1 MINKRMQKLGCERSV
16 IRDIFEYGLK
26 RKREIGAEN
35 VFDFSL
41 GNPSLPT
48 PESVDRE
55 IIRLASC
62 ESTVALHG
70 YTSAAGDLEVRRKI
84 AEYIKDTHSFDICEN
99 NIYMTVGA
107 AAALTATLGAVIN
120 EGEEVIV
127 LTPYFP
133 EYKVFIESAGGK
145 VVESKCD
152 RNFEPDTES
161 IKKAINENTAAIIIN
176 SPNNPSGA
184 VFSEEK
190 IKEVASLLSECEK
203 KYNRPIYLI
212 SDEPYRELVYG
223 DVTVP
228 YVPKYYKNTIVCYSF
243 SKSLSIP
250 GERIGYVMVS
260 PKADGSADVYAA
272 VCGAGRALGYV
283 CAPSLMQRVVAN
295 TLGEVSDIAV
305 YDKNRRLLYDGL
317 TEMGYEAVKPDGA
330 FYLFLKSPI
339 PDAKAFAERARA
351 YELLIVPSDSFGITG
366 WVRISYCVSTEQ
378 IIKAMPAFRA
388 LAEEYGIAR

>member
-133 EYKVFIESAGGK
+133 EYKVFIERCGAVIREVMCDGDFQLDISAI
-145 VVESKCD
+145 EA
-152 RNFEPDTES
+152 
-161 IKKAINENTAAIIIN
+161 AINEKTAAIIIN
-176 SPNNPSGA
+176 SPNNPTGA
-184 VFSEEK
+184 VFTEEN
-190 IKEVASLLSECEK
+190 IVALSALLKFGS
-203 KYNRPIYLI
+203 YNGDLCSKSPFCPFH
-212 SDEPYRELVYG
+212 EPREYG
-223 DVTVP
+223 GANAV
-228 YVPKYYKNTIVCYSF
+228 IVC
-243 SKSLSIP
+243 
-250 GERIGYVMVS
+250 
-260 PKADGSADVYAA
+260 
-272 VCGAGRALGYV
+272 
-283 CAPSLMQRVVAN
+283 N
-295 TLGEVSDIAV
+295 
-305 YDKNRRLLYDGL
+305 
-317 TEMGYEAVKPDGA
+317 
-330 FYLFLKSPI
+330 
-339 PDAKAFAERARA
+339 
-351 YELLIVPSDSFGITG
+351 
-366 WVRISYCVSTEQ
+366 
-378 IIKAMPAFRA
+378 
-388 LAEEYGIAR
+388 